1 MIVPD
6 VYRTMG
12 AHYMIDACGIA
23 ASYVLMV
30 ALWRMSV
37 THTAAYGIRIAGAAM
52 LMAVLAGCLYV
63 VGAENAALPHWPVN
77 AALAAAALALGG
89 GTAWWR
95 ARKAAMSALPQL
107 TVLFNGMGAAAA
119 AAIASLEL
127 FAHRAHAPADLVMA
141 STAAWLAAISS
152 TAAWVAWAK
161 LRGILRSPVQVS
173 GRSALAAA
181 LLLAAVA
188 LGVNIVRTVSG
199 DAAPFLPLFGLA
211 GSFFGC
217 ALLCALLVT
226 LPIDALYIP
235 VAASMINAVTGVSV
249 ALVGIVL
256 RMPALTVVGML
267 VGGAGLRLAQLRARS
282 ASRTVIAALLGDVGQ
297 LSRESRSLDAGDA
310 AVSMN
315 YARKVIVVPGYGL
328 AAAQGQHKLHELMKL
343 LMSAGVEV
351 KVALHPMA
359 GRMPGQMGVILADA
373 HVPDG
378 LILPSA
384 DVEDGFRS
392 ADLVLVVGASDAVNP
407 SADTIKTLPM
417 FGIPSLDAGMARQ
430 IYVIKRGAGAGY
442 SGIANPAFDGD
453 NCHCIYGDAQTV
465 LIKMIDALRVAQIPA
480 AA

>member
-1 MIVPD
+1 
-6 VYRTMG
+6 
-12 AHYMIDACGIA
+12 
-23 ASYVLMV
+23 
-30 ALWRMSV
+30 
-37 THTAAYGIRIAGAAM
+37 
-52 LMAVLAGCLYV
+52 
-63 VGAENAALPHWPVN
+63 
-77 AALAAAALALGG
+77 
-89 GTAWWR
+89 
-95 ARKAAMSALPQL
+95 
-107 TVLFNGMGAAAA
+107 
-119 AAIASLEL
+119 
-127 FAHRAHAPADLVMA
+127 
-141 STAAWLAAISS
+141 
-152 TAAWVAWAK
+152 
-161 LRGILRSPVQVS
+161 
-173 GRSALAAA
+173 
-181 LLLAAVA
+181 
-188 LGVNIVRTVSG
+188 VNIVRTVSG